1 MSQNGTK
8 NIEELKERKK
18 HFAKWHDVKYVLDD
32 LTDIR
37 QETTVWV
44 Y

>member
-8 NIEELKERKK
+8 NIKDLKEGKK
-18 HFAKWHDVKYVLDD
+18 EFAKWHDVNYVSGE
-32 LTDIR
+32 LTEIR
-37 QETTVWV
+37 QETTVWG